1 MGRYRPLIM
10 QGEKEIHI
18 DMMNVP
24 SLFASFIICM
34 LFLQVKDEQ
43 QI

>member
-1 MGRYRPLIM
+1 
-10 QGEKEIHI
+10 
-18 DMMNVP
+18 MMNVP

-43 QI
+43 QIWGSKLTEDIV